1 MPMARGDG
9 IHRTSAR
16 NAKLADA
23 DVSKAQGHNE
33 REKESYSNQ
42 DIVPERTPM
51 NVHFKTPT
59 AGYTEMFEQM
69 VADGMISTRGLK
81 ADADKFGELV
91 FDVNSAYFYNH
102 GGYDF
107 AKQFYED
114 AYKAAVKIVGGEQYI
129 LSAVMHADERN
140 RAMSD
145 ALGQDVY
152 HYHLH
157 VVYVPVVEKEIK
169 WTRRCKDPSLVGTVK
184 ERIMQ
189 VSMSKK
195 WESQPVLGEDGE
207 PLKTKTGKA
216 VLKQSYS
223 VLQDYF
229 FEHMRAAGYTDV
241 ERGERG
247 SSEEHLTVTQFKVMK
262 EQERLSELQETK
274 TEIQSEIAELQ
285 EAHAKESEKLD
296 KTKERIQ
303 KQKLD
308 LKRIDEIEVK
318 PTLIGNKVTV
328 NKDDFDMVI
337 TAAKKHIA
345 QEKKESA
352 LQKALDAARK
362 LNEKKK
368 NTVADLTRKLAAA
381 TKELSEYKSVRGQ
394 LRTADLEKEN
404 DRLRNRL
411 RTYEEVISRNNLWH
425 FFSGSRSKNRNRD
438 DAR

>member
-1 MPMARGDG
+1 MARGDG

-23 DVSKAQGHNE
+23 DVSKTQGHNE

-42 DIVPERTPM
+42 DIVPERTSL
-51 NVHFKTPT
+51 NVHFKKPT
-59 AGYTEMFEQM
+59 AGYMEMFEQM
-69 VADGMISTRGLK
+69 KADGTISTRGLK

-102 GGYDF
+102 GGYDY
-107 AKQFYED
+107 AKQFYAD
-114 AYKAAVKIVGGEQYI
+114 AYKAAVEIVGGEQYI

-145 ALGQDVY
+145 ALGQNVY

-157 VVYVPVVEKEIK
+157 VVYVPVVEKEIL
-169 WTRRCKDPSLVGTVK
+169 WTKRCKDPALVGTVK

-195 WESQPVLGEDGE
+195 WDSKPVIGEDGK

-223 VLQDYF
+223 VLQDDF
-229 FEHMRAAGYTDV
+229 FEYMRSAGYTDV

-262 EQERLSELQETK
+262 EQERLSELQETRTALQ
-274 TEIQSEIAELQ
+274 TEIQDLQ
-285 EAHAKESEKLD
+285 EAQEKESKQLD
-296 KTKERIQ
+296 KTKDRI
-303 KQKLD
+303 KSQKLD
-308 LKRIDEIEVK
+308 LKRIDEIEAK

-328 NKDDFDMVI
+328 DKEDFDMVI
-337 TAAKKHIA
+337 TAAKKHIT
-345 QEKKESA
+345 QEKKESK
-352 LQKALDAARK
+352 LQKALDAANK
-362 LNEKKK
+362 IIAELK
-368 NTVADLTRKLAAA
+368 NTIADLTRKLSAA
-381 TKELSEYKSVRGQ
+381 TKELAEYKSVRSQ
-394 LRTADLEKEN
+394 LRTADLEQEN
-404 DRLRNRL
+404 ERLRNRVH
-411 RTYEEVISRNNLWH
+411 TYEKVISRNNLWD
-425 FFSGSRSKNRNRD
+425 FFRPHHNKNRNRD
-438 DAR
+438 DAC